1 MRYIIV
7 RSFMISQYFVRLKY
21 TWLVLRFAPFATMQH
36 SFSIYFYTDICIH
49 ARIYRIAIL
58 STVLFFYAACIPLV
72 LRVVIFRKR

>member
-7 RSFMISQYFVRLKY
+7 RYFMISQYFVHLKY
-21 TWLVLRFAPFATMQH
+21 TCLVLRFAPFATMQH

-58 STVLFFYAACIPLV
+58 SAVLFFLCCVYTISAA
-72 LRVVIFRKR
+72 RIFRKR